1 MAAEAEGTLAVVE
14 ASLAA
19 EAEEHFGGG
28 GHLGGGG
35 GFGGGHFGR
44 GFRGGFRG
52 LCGFGGILPYYEVSK
67 AIQKL
72 VVGVIV
78 VKSEG
83 VFPYRTHYVLA
94 TDEEVERLVS
104 LHSLAGVDA
113 KKADGGLRLVPART
127 TLHALV
133 GAEVA

>member
-1 MAAEAEGTLAVVE
+1 MLTMSRRDRLASSTKPRVPAV
-14 ASLAA
+14 SR
-19 EAEEHFGGG
+19 HWQT
-28 GHLGGGG
+28 
-35 GFGGGHFGR
+35 
-44 GFRGGFRG
+44 
-52 LCGFGGILPYYEVSK
+52 VSK

-72 VVGVIV
+72 VVGVLV

-83 VFPYRTHYVLA
+83 VFPYEIHYVLA

-113 KKADGGLRLVPART
+113 KKADGRIRLVPART
-127 TLHALV
+127 TLHAQV